1 MSSTAQYNQCA
12 CTACN
17 CQASGDYQRDGE
29 SYCSQSCA
37 DRHPQGQPCPSDDCH
52 CESGVTVDKR
62 DISDSQLD
70 EAVEE
75 TFPASD
81 PISP

>member
-1 MSSTAQYNQCA
+1 MSATTTELCA
-12 CTACN
+12 CPGCTCSVNAH
-17 CQASGDYQRDGE
+17 APVERDGKTW
-29 SYCSQSCA
+29 CSEACA
-37 DRHPQGQPCPSDDCH
+37 DHHPNGAPCPSDNCH
-52 CESGVTVDKR
+52 CEQALEKRTV
-62 DISDSQLD
+62 SDRQLD